1 MFRNYAQDEIKALQ
15 IETGVKSVFTQ
26 NAKMKRSSQNGI
38 HLYNFGIPAFR
49 SKSGIAT
56 CPNARH
62 CVAGCY
68 AKAGAYVWSTVAQ
81 AYENRLDLTRTR
93 GFEQVITYHIDK
105 LLKKHPTGAI
115 LLRIHD
121 SGDFYTQ
128 AYQEAWYLIASQYE
142 NNPRVQ
148 FYAYTKMVRQT
159 LDVSA
164 LKPKNFRLIFSFGGS
179 EDSQINTE
187 RHHHAK
193 VFSSIEDLVKAGY
206 VDGTHDDTVAALGQ
220 DCKIGLVYHGTKSFK
235 NTTWAKVS

>member
-68 AKAGAYVWSTVAQ
+68 ARSGAYVWSTVAQ
-81 AYENRLDLTRTR
+81 AYENRLDLTRTK

-105 LLKKHPTGAI
+105 LLKKHPTGSI

-121 SGDFYTQ
+121 SGDFYSQ

-148 FYAYTKMVRQT
+148 FYAYTKMVSQS
-159 LDVSA
+159 LNISG
-164 LKPKNFRLIFSFGGS
+164 LKPKNFKLIFSYGGS

-193 VFSSIEDLVKAGY
+193 VFSSLEDLVKAGY
-206 VDGTHDDTVAALGQ
+206 VDGTHDDTVAALGL
-220 DCKIGLVYHGTKSFK
+220 DCKIGLVYHGTKNYK